1 MALRARVPTVGHMT
15 HTTEKSVPAKSVPEQ
30 LVPEKP
36 AGVGR
41 TAAKAPR
48 LRLVTAALQEW
59 LDLFMARNLRLPKG
73 ERLQPPERPLTVQQ
87 ALDALNGTLEPDEDF
102 TLDNL
107 PQPPDELFR
116 DLVEPIRG
124 TETGDGGATS
134 GDNKEKEL
142 RKALGL
148 H

>member
-1 MALRARVPTVGHMT
+1 MT
-15 HTTEKSVPAKSVPEQ
+15 HATEKSVPAKSVPEQ

-36 AGVGR
+36 ARVGR
-41 TAAKAPR
+41 AAAKAPR

-59 LDLFMARNLRLPKG
+59 LDLFMERNLRLPEG
-73 ERLQPPERPLTVQQ
+73 ERLQPPEEPLTVQQ
-87 ALDALNGTLEPDEDF
+87 VLDALNTTLEPDEDF

-107 PQPPDELFR
+107 PQLPDELFR
-116 DLVEPIRG
+116 DLVEPIRE
-124 TETGDGGATS
+124 TEPGDGGATS
-134 GDNKEKEL
+134 GDNKEEEL